1 MSFYYLDALNNFCI
15 YRYIMYQLPGGIVIQ
30 TGTETQSTDTDTDG
44 EENECSY
51 GVVVGY
57 WVSPAS
63 V

>member
-1 MSFYYLDALNNFCI
+1 
-15 YRYIMYQLPGGIVIQ
+15 MYQLPGGIVIQ
-30 TGTETQSTDTDTDG
+30 TRTETQSTDTDTDG

-51 GVVVGY
+51 GVGGY